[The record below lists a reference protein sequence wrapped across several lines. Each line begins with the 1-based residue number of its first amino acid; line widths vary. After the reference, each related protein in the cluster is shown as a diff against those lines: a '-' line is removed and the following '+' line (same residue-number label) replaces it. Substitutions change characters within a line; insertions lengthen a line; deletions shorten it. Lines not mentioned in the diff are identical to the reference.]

1 VVVLEVEQKY
11 LKLMEVPI
19 QVEVQVETVDLEAV
33 LDFTTPKL
41 VELQLVLLSLALL
54 ATLQILVGDMLV
66 VEVVIHQ
73 IHKTHS
79 IMPVVAAVPVV
90 LDPLVEMEHMV
101 VEEQVETVTYS
112 QPISKY
118 QHQLCHPLHG
128 GIQDQLV
135 VHTG

>member
-1 VVVLEVEQKY
+1 VVVLEVEQI
-11 LKLMEVPI
+11 LALTPLF
-19 QVEVQVETVDLEAV
+19 QVVVQVTPVDLVVV
-33 LDFTTPKL
+33 LDFTIP
-41 VELQLVLLSLALL
+41 ELLELHLVLLSLVLL
-54 ATLQILVGDMLV
+54 ETLQILVGDMLV
-66 VEVVIHQ
+66 VEVVVQ
-73 IHKTHS
+73 EIHKTHS

-128 GIQDQLV
+128 DIQDQLV